1 MPPNNLDRRLR
12 LPAAKPSQEPRRPF
26 RAILCETPT
35 VRVILSF
42 HPQADFGGR
51 LLQFRSPHD
60 STPWRYNEARVQC
73 QHEGRE
79 CVPSAPKKQ
88 YMSQCQPCPCDPV
101 PAPNFNAMGFGYV
114 QLMLNKVLHSCERR
128 VSTAMFRLL
137 MVGLGGGSFT
147 QPVRRRCQAHI
158 DVIEKQKD
166 VADAARLFLG
176 YQEHEGHSKDERII
190 IADGQKGLQLAEMY
204 SNGHQYD
211 AIAIDCMVSGKI
223 PLGCRSD
230 QFVDTAARLLSPGGV
245 ITQWSWQA
253 DFRPLRAQ
261 WQTRFSNVTHQL
273 YSGNPVLEIRSHRH
287 R

>member
-79 CVPSAPKKQ
+79 CVPSVPKKQ

-101 PAPNFNAMGFGYV
+101 PTPNFNVMGFGYV

-190 IADGQKGLQLAEMY
+190 IADGEQGLQLAEA
-204 SNGHQYD
+204 SENHCGAEKRRRQQRQSGSGPPL
-211 AIAIDCMVSGKI
+211 ASPVGQRSGRAEVSVK
-223 PLGCRSD
+223 PKPPNLNSLHFLH
-230 QFVDTAARLLSPGGV
+230 FVRYV
-245 ITQWSWQA
+245 TQK
-253 DFRPLRAQ
+253 
-261 WQTRFSNVTHQL
+261 QTK
-273 YSGNPVLEIRSHRH
+273 E
-287 R
+287 